1 MLKQDPKIEIT
12 CDQIETSF
20 FVFCFLFFLLGD
32 IFFKNREI
40 CGIIFRF

>member
-20 FVFCFLFFLLGD
+20 FYKKNNFYCFA
-32 IFFKNREI
+32 
-40 CGIIFRF
+40 FR